1 MTSPNLPIGSSDIPQ
16 GAFTHTGIAGV
27 LQDYSAGKYRST
39 VGGRFPGI
47 VSGTPAGSPLSAL
60 TPVGIITGILSE
72 FMRVVSNSTS
82 NDISHPADLDD
93 LIHDFFQ
100 GLPLVGQF
108 VDLLDAIFGTYDG
121 DDPVLLQIKA
131 LFAFLR
137 PDGKIDAGKLFGEL
151 PQHILG
157 VISALV
163 SKFTGGL
170 IELGQIHRA
179 EPGQEKNW
187 LESFDKPESVP
198 TGDAFEHDATVGRT
212 RLGSAKL
219 TFDGA
224 EHVRTSDPIEVA
236 PGQPLDLGGYV
247 RFDGYAGTGGPAV
260 GLRVLAY
267 NAGDQ
272 LIGSQVIGTVT
283 PSGPTSADFE
293 TVMQT
298 SWTAPANTA
307 YVYVRMEGY
316 AAGTGGTAHFD
327 DLWLRMP
334 AQSLPQQWIEG
345 LTGALSNLGDGISDA
360 WNFVQNVID
369 KFMNGRGI
377 LGSLFS
383 LSHFETEVAKV
394 FGPGSS
400 IPQGNID
407 GLGGALAALLPK
419 TDWTKFLTGFTDA
432 GNNGTAPS
440 TGIPA
445 LDGLINSFLGVRTTA
460 NGAQDTA
467 TAVQGTVQQQAVTMG
482 TVDGLTVV
490 YTSITST
497 GTWNRSAIPAG
508 CTERVYTDVGLQAAG
523 QGGGRPP
530 TPTSFNAAYASGGTA
545 TNASYRAGPGSTGG
559 RGGQFIMQRFNP
571 ADVGASQT
579 VTIGAGG
586 AGATT
591 AGADGSLGGTTSFG
605 SLLSIAS
612 GAGGGTPSSIG
623 VVFAGAAGDGG
634 DGAGLVGGISG
645 TGGQVSAA
653 EPGSAGK
660 PGYRTVG
667 GAGGSGGSG
676 GNGGAGQDGP
686 TDDNVLT
693 GGSGGG
699 GGGNRINSTSA
710 GGNGGNGGIPGGGG
724 GGGGSTSSTLSGPGN
739 GGNGGRGEALIAE
752 AFR

>member
-39 VGGRFPGI
+39 VGGRFPSI
-47 VSGTPAGSPLSAL
+47 VGGTPAGSPLSAI

-82 NDISHPADLDD
+82 HDISHPADLDD

-157 VISALV
+157 VITALV

-170 IELGQIHRA
+170 IELGQLKRP
-179 EPGQEKNW
+179 EPGQERNW

-198 TGDAFEHDATVGRT
+198 AGDGFEHDATVGRT

-236 PGQPLDLGGYV
+236 AGQPLDIGGYV
-247 RFDGYAGTGGPAV
+247 RFDGYTGTGGPAV
-260 GLRVLAY
+260 ALRVLAY
-267 NAGDQ
+267 NSGDQ
-272 LIGSQVIGTVT
+272 LIGSQQIGTVT
-283 PSGPTSADFE
+283 PSGATSADFE
-293 TVMQT
+293 TVMQA

-307 YVYVRMEGY
+307 YVYVRMEGL
-316 AAGTGGTAHFD
+316 AAGTAGTAHFD

-334 AQSLPQQWIEG
+334 AQSLPQQWVEG
-345 LTGALSNLGDGISDA
+345 LTSALSNLGDGISDA

-394 FGPGSS
+394 FGPGSN
-400 IPQGNID
+400 IPKNLID
-407 GLGGALAALLPK
+407 GLDDALDLLLPK
-419 TDWTKFLTGFTDA
+419 TDWSKFLTGFTAA

-445 LDGLINSFLGVRTTA
+445 LDGLINAFLGVRTKATDA
-460 NGAQDTA
+460 NDTA
-467 TAVQGTVQQQAVTMG
+467 STVQGTVQVQAVTVG
-482 TVDGLTVV
+482 VVDGLTVV
-490 YTSITST
+490 RTPITST
-497 GTWNRSAIPAG
+497 QTWTRAAIPAG
-508 CTERVYTDVGLQAAG
+508 CTERVKTGVGLVASG
-523 QGGGRPP
+523 QGGGRG
-530 TPTSFNAAYASGGTA
+530 TPRSGNDPYSGMGGAGGAGGGYVYAEFTPDEVGTS
-545 TNASYRAGPGSTGG
+545 
-559 RGGQFIMQRFNP
+559 QL
-571 ADVGASQT
+571 

-586 AGATT
+586 AGATSMST
-591 AGADGSLGGTTSFG
+591 SGAFGGMTSFG

-612 GAGGGTPSSIG
+612 GAGGGIPTSVG
-623 VVFAGAAGDGG
+623 VVYGAGSAGDGG
-634 DGAGLVGGISG
+634 DGGNLVSNGQQPGKQGGRAYLV
-645 TGGQVSAA
+645 Q
-653 EPGSAGK
+653 
-660 PGYRTVG
+660 G
-667 GAGGSGGSG
+667 GAAGGTNG
-676 GNGGAGQDGP
+676 GNGGAGQNAP
-686 TDDNVLT
+686 TGDDVLS

-699 GGGNRINSTSA
+699 GGGSDGANFGDS
-710 GGNGGNGGIPGGGG
+710 GGRGGDGGIPGGGG
-724 GGGGSTSSTLSGPGN
+724 GGGGGGGYGGNPGN
-739 GGNGGRGEALIAE
+739 GGNGGRGEALIE
-752 AFR
+752 EFFR